1 MSAFFV
7 VVVIAIVL
15 ICLFSWVYRVKKYKR
30 ERLLRSRVAPG
41 SASSNY
47 AGEFGTGGQSS
58 TWPDTLPDVDSAQP
72 RAPPRYSPK
81 RPTSTRSPLAAHHP
95 SLYDDETIAAL
106 SLAADGIATTSAYRY
121 SGPSETTRLALPRT
135 PAPAH
140 TTTQAHVPAYR
151 NYSAVLAASRLPVDF
166 EVPEARNSSLPPEP
180 RAEAPPPYSRYS

>member
-7 VVVIAIVL
+7 VVVVAIVL

-58 TWPDTLPDVDSAQP
+58 TWPDTLPDVDSAQR

-81 RPTSTRSPLAAHHP
+81 RPTSTRSPAHHHDP

-106 SLAADGIATTSAYRY
+106 SLAADGIATTSAY
-121 SGPSETTRLALPRT
+121 SGPPETARLAFPRR
-135 PAPAH
+135 PAPTH
-140 TTTQAHVPAYR
+140 TTTHAHAFAYR
-151 NYSAVLAASRLPVDF
+151 NSSAVLAASRLPVDV
-166 EVPEARNSSLPPEP
+166 EVPEARNSSLAPEP
-180 RAEAPPPYSRYS
+180 QAEAPPPYSRYS